1 MAVRHAPAARPQTVD
16 MADKKRKAPLIR
28 FFRFIP
34 TARDPQRADRSAAG
48 SMPMRAYRYCEA
60 MTSASAFGWY
70 LFPPM
75 TFSLMWDGRLEVLW
89 TFEGADGWMPLK
101 RAQFPDFAGQF
112 DAAAPADVKGY
123 SPPFLGASTDTEP
136 GLIQIWTGHVARTA
150 PDWGLL
156 IRPPA
161 NLPRSLG
168 YECFEG
174 IIEADRWFG
183 PLFVN
188 LRLIRTHAPIEFDAD
203 VPLLQV
209 QPVHRDTYGKAL
221 DDFDYV
227 PGLDGMTPS
236 DWDDFRKTVVRPK
249 HGPLRHLGEYAV
261 SARKRRKGR
270 ENPE

>member
-1 MAVRHAPAARPQTVD
+1 M
-16 MADKKRKAPLIR
+16 
-28 FFRFIP
+28 
-34 TARDPQRADRSAAG
+34 
-48 SMPMRAYRYCEA
+48 
-60 MTSASAFGWY
+60 
-70 LFPPM
+70 
-75 TFSLMWDGRLEVLW
+75 
-89 TFEGADGWMPLK
+89 
-101 RAQFPDFAGQF
+101 
-112 DAAAPADVKGY
+112 
-123 SPPFLGASTDTEP
+123 
-136 GLIQIWTGHVARTA
+136 ARTA

-156 IRPPA
+156 VRPPA

-221 DDFDYV
+221 DDFEYV
-227 PGLDGMTPS
+227 PGLDGMTPA

-261 SARKRRKGR
+261 SARKRRKGHKDAGITIDR
-270 ENPE
+270 AASAKFRVDGRPSVQRSVATRRHGDSLA